1 MQFRLKECFDAQKRN
16 EKTYL
21 KEILKLH
28 IELND
33 YIIKN
38 GVDSFA
44 EKKITDTLQ
53 IINIYDSFNLKIKE
67 LIDRLKHDI
76 KIQNTKNKTE

>member
-1 MQFRLKECFDAQKRN
+1 MDITEMQFRLKECFDAQKRN

-33 YIIKN
+33 YIIMN

-44 EKKITDTLQ
+44 EKKYRHSTD
-53 IINIYDSFNLKIKE
+53 
-67 LIDRLKHDI
+67 
-76 KIQNTKNKTE
+76 NKYI